1 MRDVADLIHAFVS
14 EQPHAKACFERGA
27 AFASEPLGPGFR
39 AAYAGAGRRLGGAAG
54 LSLKLPA
61 ELGPLGRPHLC
72 LLDWVRAALLG
83 LALGDA
89 HANEREPIVRFLFER
104 GEIGEQESLL
114 RTLSLL
120 PDAERY
126 VEVALLGVRTNA
138 SRVFEA
144 IACEN
149 PYPRTFFS
157 DPSFNQMVLKALFC
171 EVAVKRIEGLRQRS
185 TPELVRMVEAYRS
198 ERRAAGRPV
207 PADAE
212 FVIGGA
218 GS

>member
-1 MRDVADLIHAFVS
+1 V
-14 EQPHAKACFERGA
+14 
-27 AFASEPLGPGFR
+27 
-39 AAYAGAGRRLGGAAG
+39 YAGAARRLGDAAG
-54 LSLKLPA
+54 LSPRLPA
-61 ELGPLGRPHLC
+61 ELGPLGRPQVC
-72 LLDWVRAALLG
+72 LLDWVRAAMLG
-83 LALGDA
+83 LALTNA
-89 HANEREPIVRFLFER
+89 KAKEREPIVRFLFER
-104 GEIGEQESLL
+104 GEMGEQESLL

-120 PDAERY
+120 PDSERY
-126 VEVALLGVRTNA
+126 IEVALLGVRTNA
-138 SRVFEA
+138 NRVFEA

-212 FVIGGA
+212 FVIGGV